1 MIRVA
6 VADDNEGVLHTFEEI
21 LKQDETME
29 LVGTAKDGEEAYQL
43 ILSEQ
48 PDVMVLDLIM
58 PRVDGLSVLER
69 VYYDTELEKKPKFI
83 VLTAISSE
91 KLSAETFQLG
101 AGYLMLKPFDS
112 ASILRRI
119 RILGGEESA
128 PGACAECVVTASSG
142 VAFIPASKG
151 TATPEGE
158 LTPEEIYHKLE
169 TRVTDMIHDVGV
181 PAHIKGYHFL
191 RDAILLC
198 INNMDLLNSITK
210 VLYPEIAKKYDT
222 TSSRVERAIRHAI
235 EVAWS
240 RCSMDVIEELFGYT
254 INVGKGK
261 PTNSEFIALLADRI
275 RLEQGI

>member
-21 LKQDETME
+21 LKQDDTLE
-29 LVGTAKDGEEAYQL
+29 LIGVAKDGEEAYQL

-58 PRVDGLSVLER
+58 PRVDGLSILER
-69 VYYDTELEKKPKFI
+69 VYYDTELSKKPKFI
-83 VLTAISSE
+83 VLTAINSE

-101 AGYLMLKPFDS
+101 ASYLMLKPFDT

-119 RILGGEESA
+119 RILGGEEST
-128 PGACAECVVTASSG
+128 PGASAECVVTAQG
-142 VAFIPASKG
+142 VTYAAPSKN
-151 TATPEGE
+151 TAQINTE
-158 LTPEEIYHKLE
+158 LTPEELYHKLE

-198 INNMDLLNSITK
+198 IHNMDLLNSITK

-240 RCSMDVIEELFGYT
+240 RCSIDVIEELFGYT